1 LTGTKRGKARLAGS
15 RKETAKETAKALELI
30 PQPNGRG
37 ALLSGGKP
45 GNKGG
50 GRTRSEVRDAYLLGA
65 EEALP
70 VLLGHLRAEGNPDL
84 QQQAADK
91 FLRYGLGA
99 VKEVT
104 VEAVREK
111 VQQTLDIIQGL
122 VSNEQFMRI
131 VRELEPVWSK

>member
-65 EEALP
+65 EEAL
-70 VLLGHLRAEGNPDL
+70 